1 LGLSIVQSLE
11 ESIAF
16 IASEQNKNVLELG
29 VGEGRDALYL
39 ANCGFSLTGVDIVV
53 EGLKKLTKMSEK
65 NNFILKQFWFCL
77 ARKLR
82 MCRNML
88 FQSVRRVFQAGN
100 G

>member
-1 LGLSIVQSLE
+1 MI
-11 ESIAF
+11 
-16 IASEQNKNVLELG
+16 SEMIHAGKTE
-29 VGEGRDALYL
+29 
-39 ANCGFSLTGVDIVV
+39 
-53 EGLKKLTKMSEK
+53 EK
-65 NNFILKQFWFCL
+65 NRPVSEDLWQGSEFLPGSALEDILKQFWFCL